1 MCHNLEAIAFKFA
14 FNTMHNFEGTNNVS
28 KDRPKNSVEAL
39 QRLKKGNKRY
49 SGDKCQYFGHDKG
62 TRKKWTKTQK
72 PFAIVLSCADS
83 RVMPEIVFDCGVS
96 DLFVVR
102 VAGNIADQ
110 TSLASIEYAIAELEV
125 GLIVVLGHESCGAV
139 KAAMSIGNKSLGHNL
154 DMLLAHL
161 KPAVDGARGKTKEAK
176 IASAVKRNVKLT
188 VNDLESRSKVIED
201 ANPLIVPAYYNLASG
216 IVSFL

>member
-1 MCHNLEAIAFKFA
+1 M
-14 FNTMHNFEGTNNVS
+14 S
-28 KDRPKNSVEAL
+28 SDRPTNSVEGL

-49 SGDKCQYFGHDKG
+49 SSDKCQYSGHDKR
-62 TRKKWTKTQK
+62 TRKKWAKTQK

-83 RVMPEIVFDCGVS
+83 RVMPEIIFDCGVS

-110 TSLASIEYAIAELEV
+110 TSLASIEYAVAELEV
-125 GLIVVLGHESCGAV
+125 GLIVVLGHEGCGAV
-139 KAAMSIGNKSLGHNL
+139 KAAMSIGKKSLGYNL
-154 DMLLAHL
+154 DLLLAHL
-161 KPAVDGARGKTKEAK
+161 RPAVDGARGKSKDAK

-188 VNDLESRSKVIED
+188 VNDLETRSKIIED

-216 IVSFL
+216 TVSFL